1 MIRMSNGMSSHHVT
15 GALLAATGAALL
27 FGAPAS
33 AVQAEARDG
42 RVLLASHSE
51 RDLHA
56 ARDATALTR
65 GTLDPEDASVNATA
79 AALRNQAARIYGEME
94 RWDDVALYHAHAALL
109 SGFEG
114 RPAVSD
120 LLLAGHQFWRA
131 GERGLACASLRKAG
145 QAALRAG
152 DVRKADL
159 AYRSA
164 ERTGVRDCLEGLGE
178 SLGERFVAPPAAV
191 TVAAPELHVASVEE
205 ARIRPEFRAVA
216 PPRPSVRTRVA
227 GIPPAPSVVEVEPPV
242 IRLPVIEEARI
253 APVLE
258 LPGEAAGTVSGRRG
272 PR

>member
-1 MIRMSNGMSSHHVT
+1 MIRMSNGMSSHHAT

-27 FGAPAS
+27 FGTPAS

-56 ARDATALTR
+56 ARDATALAR
-65 GTLDPEDASVNATA
+65 RTLDPEDASVNTTA

-114 RPAVSD
+114 RRAVSD
-120 LLLAGHQFWRA
+120 LLLAGNQFWRA

-152 DVRKADL
+152 DFRKADL
-159 AYRSA
+159 AFRSA
-164 ERTGVRDCLEGLGE
+164 DRAGARDCLEGLDE
-178 SLGERFVAPPAAV
+178 RLGERFVAPPAAV
-191 TVAAPELHVASVEE
+191 TVAAPELDVASVEE
-205 ARIRPEFRAVA
+205 ARIRPVFRAVA
-216 PPRPSVRTRVA
+216 PPRPPLGTLAVR
-227 GIPPAPSVVEVEPPV
+227 IPPAPPVVRVEPPV
-242 IRLPVIEEARI
+242 IRLPSIEEARI
-253 APVLE
+253 APVLD
-258 LPGEAAGTVSGRRG
+258 LPGTVALAASDRRG
-272 PR
+272 SR